1 MKLLMYDK
9 CWDAIFKLPKTIQK
23 KVPDFMKK
31 FRQDSKSA
39 AIHLE
44 PISTFKDKNLR
55 TARIDKQYRAIIRV
69 PDSGDIYHLLWVDNH
84 DEAMDWAANKLFDW
98 NEKTESYQIFTAPE
112 VIQKE
117 QEKEA
122 VVDTKIEPSL
132 FLNKYTDEQLEK
144 IGVPSVLLPSVR
156 PITDLDALEKMESFL
171 PVDTFE
177 NLFFLFDG
185 MDIAQIIFEVTEGK
199 SKAIEQEKQ
208 IQSANN
214 QRSFFE
220 LTDDA
225 LLNEMLEGTL
235 QKWKIFLHPSQR
247 MLVNGNHKG
256 SIKITGGAGT
266 GKTVAA
272 LHRAKYLQDNELG
285 RNGKPIFF
293 TTYTNALTTNLQKE
307 LVSMKIDAGIV
318 KLQNLDGFVIDQAKK
333 LGFIDTQ
340 SKVLDFKG
348 SKSSIEIWEEV
359 LDFELTQFDSDFLDK
374 EYKEV
379 ILHLNLKT
387 DKAYFKAPRKGR
399 KRRISRKDKMEIW
412 RLLANYQ
419 AKKKEQNYW
428 NQGELYNLLYDH
440 YTAITDKSF
449 GHVIADEIQDFSNIE
464 LRLLRSLV
472 AEKSNDLF
480 LVGDPLQKIY
490 KRQLNF
496 SKAGIHI
503 RGRRSRR
510 LKINYR
516 TTEKIRKVAVSI
528 IKNIPFDNFDGEE
541 ESKKGYVSLV
551 QGIQNPQY
559 HTFPTKEAELT
570 FLAEQIA
577 DLAFADDTSVA
588 KLSLPEICIAAR
600 TKNGIKDI
608 KSYLHQQKL
617 PYYDLSQRQGNIK
630 EGIRLS
636 TFHSLKGLEFKA
648 VFLADVQERTV
659 PSRPAAFRDWDAA
672 TQTAFDQRER
682 ALIYVAMSRAISAL
696 FVSGVGKRSGLVQIE

>member
-9 CWDAIFKLPKTIQK
+9 CWDAFIKLPKTTQG
-23 KVPDFMKK
+23 KVTDFMRK
-31 FRQDSKSA
+31 FRQNTKSS

-44 PISTFKDKNLR
+44 PISTFRDKNLR
-55 TARIDKQYRAIIRV
+55 TARVDKKYRAIIRV
-69 PDSGDIYHLLWVDNH
+69 PNSGDVYHLLWVDNH
-84 DEAMDWAANKLFDW
+84 DEAMDWASNKLFDW
-98 NEKTESYQIFTAPE
+98 NDNTQSYQIFTAPE
-112 VIQKE
+112 II
-117 QEKEA
+117 EKEKPEEA
-122 VVDTKIEPSL
+122 DQTAKVEAPK
-132 FLNKYTDEQLEK
+132 FLDDYTDEQLEK
-144 IGVPSVLLPSVR
+144 IGVPTVLLPSVR
-156 PITDLDALEKMESFL
+156 PINDLDELEKMEDFL
-171 PVDTFE
+171 PVETFE

-185 MDIAQIIFEVTEGK
+185 VNIDQIIFEVTEGK
-199 SKAIEQEKQ
+199 TKAAEQIAQ
-208 IQSANN
+208 TQSANN

-220 LTDDA
+220 LTDDT

-247 MLVNGNHKG
+247 TLVEGNHKG
-256 SIKITGGAGT
+256 SLKVTGGAGT

-272 LHRAKYLQDNELG
+272 LHRAKYLQDYNLG

-293 TTYTNALTTNLQKE
+293 TTYTNALTTNLKKE
-307 LVSMKIDAGIV
+307 LPRMKIDTSIV
-318 KLQNLDGFVIDQAKK
+318 KLDNLDSFVIERAKK
-333 LGFIDTQ
+333 LNLIDDKA
-340 SKVLDFKG
+340 KVLDFRG
-348 SKSSIEIWEEV
+348 SKNSLEIWEEV

-379 ILHLNLKT
+379 ILYLNLKT
-387 DKAYFKAPRKGR
+387 AAEYYKAPRKGR

-412 RLLANYQ
+412 RLLEVYQ
-419 AKKKEQNYW
+419 SKKKAQNYW

-440 YTAITDKSF
+440 YQATTDKPF

-464 LRLLRSLV
+464 LRLLRALV
-472 AEKSNDLF
+472 EEKPNDLF

-490 KRQLNF
+490 NRKLNF

-516 TTEKIRKVAVSI
+516 TTEKIRKAAVAI

-551 QGIQNPQY
+551 QGKQTPQY
-559 HTFPTKEAELT
+559 QTFPTKSEELA
-570 FLAEQIA
+570 FLWEQIE
-577 DLAFADDTSVA
+577 DLAFADEETTVA
-588 KLSLPEICIAAR
+588 KLSLPEICIATR
-600 TKNGIKDI
+600 TKNGLKDI

-617 PYYDLSQRQGNIK
+617 PYYDLSQRQGNIN

-659 PSRPAAFRDWDAA
+659 PNRPAAFRDWDSA
-672 TQTAFDQRER
+672 TQKAFDQRER
-682 ALIYVAMSRAISAL
+682 ALVYVAMSRAVQVL
-696 FVSGVGKRSGLVQIE
+696 FVSGVGEKSLVVGI